1 MRRSLSIGIIQHD
14 PVVGDSSG
22 NTARIANEYDTLLEA
37 DPDIVVAPELSL
49 VGYPP
54 RDLLHRRGL
63 LDSQEAALETL
74 SEVTADGPPLV
85 VGTALRTE
93 HDTGPPVHNSAVLLR
108 DGCRDATYHKRLLPT
123 YDVFDEHR
131 YFRPGTEPVVVDVD
145 GVGVGLTICEDAWH
159 DTVVT
164 GTRRHEINPLLE
176 TASAGADLV
185 LTLSASP
192 FSLDKPARREQR
204 FLAHAGSTDCP
215 VVFANQVGGNDELV
229 FDGHSFVAANGSILD
244 RLAGFEAET
253 AVVEVPLSG
262 AGSSSVPRFE
272 SERTR
277 QARNALRLGIS
288 DYFAKT
294 GFDEAVIGLSGGI
307 DSSVAAAL
315 AADALGAEHV
325 YGVSLPSTVTS
336 RQSIEDARAVA
347 TNLGISFDVVPVG
360 TAVETLCDALR
371 EYAQPLT
378 GVALENVQARVR
390 GDVLMGLANERGA
403 LVLTPDNKSE
413 AAVGYCTLYGDTVG
427 ALAPL
432 GDCYKGLVYDLADSF
447 NHDPPADTQT
457 NPVIPPAVV
466 EKAPT
471 AELSEGQTDADDLPP
486 YETLDPLLES
496 YIEGCQDRTELRDQY
511 ERPLVTET
519 LGRVVGAE
527 FKRRQT
533 PPPLRITQKA
543 LGRGWNY
550 PVAAEYDHVSGAD
563 RD

>member
-1 MRRSLSIGIIQHD
+1 MQHD
-14 PVVGDSSG
+14 PVVGDIGG
-22 NTARIANEYDTLLEA
+22 NTVRIASEYETLLDS
-37 DPDIVVAPELSL
+37 DPDIVVTPELSL

-54 RDLLHRRGL
+54 RDLLHRRGI
-63 LDSQEAALETL
+63 LDAQEEAVDTL
-74 SEVTADGPPLV
+74 AEVTADGPPLV

-108 DGCRDATYHKRLLPT
+108 DGRRDATYHKRLLPT

-159 DTVVT
+159 DAVVT
-164 GTRRHEINPLLE
+164 GTRRHGSNPLLE
-176 TASAGADLV
+176 TATAGADLI

-192 FSLDKPARREQR
+192 FSLDKPARREKR
-204 FLAHAGSTDCP
+204 FLAHADSTDCP
-215 VVFANQVGGNDELV
+215 VVFANQVGGNDELI
-229 FDGHSFVAANGSILD
+229 FDGHSFVAAGGSIFG
-244 RLAGFEAET
+244 RLAGFEPET
-253 AVVEVPLSG
+253 ATLDVPLAG
-262 AGSSSVPRFE
+262 DGSSQVQQFE
-272 SERTR
+272 SERAR
-277 QARNALRLGIS
+277 QARNALALGIS

-294 GFDEAVIGLSGGI
+294 GFEEAVIGLSGGI

-315 AADALGAEHV
+315 AAEALGADNV
-325 YGVSLPSTVTS
+325 YGVSLPSRVTS
-336 RQSIEDARAVA
+336 RQSVEDARTVA
-347 TNLGISFDVVPVG
+347 KNLGISFDVVPVG
-360 TAVETLCDALR
+360 TAVETLSDALR

-378 GVALENVQARVR
+378 GVALENVQARIR
-390 GDVLMGLANERGA
+390 GDVLMGLANERVA

-432 GDCYKGLVYDLADSF
+432 GDCYKGLVYELADSF
-447 NHDPPADTQT
+447 NRDPPADAVSK
-457 NPVIPPAVV
+457 PVIPAAVV
-466 EKAPT
+466 EKPPT

-486 YETLDPLLES
+486 YETLDPVLTS
-496 YIEGCQDRTELRDQY
+496 YIEGCEDGTELRDQF
-511 ERPLVTET
+511 EDDIVDET
-519 LGRVVGAE
+519 LARVAGAE

-550 PVAAEYDHVSGAD
+550 PVAAEYEHVSRPD
-563 RD
+563 EQ

>member
-1 MRRSLSIGIIQHD
+1 MSRSIGIGVIQHD
-14 PVVGDSSG
+14 PVVGDISG
-22 NTARIANEYDTLLEA
+22 NTAAIASEYGDRLES
-37 DPDIVVAPELSL
+37 DLVVAPELSL

-54 RDLLHRRGL
+54 RDLLHRRGV
-63 LDSQEAALETL
+63 LDAQEEALDTL
-74 SEVTADGPPLV
+74 AEVTESGPPLV
-85 VGTALRTE
+85 VGVALRTE
-93 HDTGPPVHNSAVLLR
+93 YDTGPPVHNSAVLLR
-108 DGCRDATYHKRLLPT
+108 DGGRDVTYHKRLLPT

-145 GVGVGLTICEDAWH
+145 GVEVGLTICEDAWH
-159 DTVVT
+159 DAVIT
-164 GTRRHEINPLLE
+164 GTRRYDTNPLLE
-176 TASAGADLV
+176 TANAGADLI

-192 FSLDKPARREQR
+192 FSLDKPARRERR
-204 FLAHAGSTDCP
+204 FLAHADRTDCP

-229 FDGHSFVAANGSILD
+229 FDGHSFVAVDGSILD
-244 RLAGFEAET
+244 RLAGFEPET
-253 AVVEVPLSG
+253 AVLDVPLSG
-262 AGSSSVPRFE
+262 DDSSQVQGFE
-272 SERTR
+272 SDRAR
-277 QARNALRLGIS
+277 QARDALTLGIS

-315 AADALGAEHV
+315 AAEALGADNV
-325 YGVSLPSTVTS
+325 YGVSLPSRVTS
-336 RQSIEDARAVA
+336 RQSVEDARAVA

-360 TAVETLCDALR
+360 APVETLCDDLG

-378 GVALENVQARVR
+378 GVALENVQARIR
-390 GDVLMGLANERGA
+390 GTVLMGLANERGA

-432 GDCYKGLVYDLADSF
+432 GDCYKGLVYELAESF
-447 NHDPPADTQT
+447 NRTPPADAEST
-457 NPVIPPAVV
+457 PVIPPAVV
-466 EKAPT
+466 EKAPS

-486 YETLDPLLES
+486 YETLDPVLES
-496 YIEGCQDRTELRDQY
+496 YIEGCLCGPELRDQH
-511 ERPLVTET
+511 EDSIVDET
-519 LGRVVGAE
+519 LSQVAGAE

-550 PVAAEYDHVSGAD
+550 PVAAEYEHVSRSD
-563 RD
+563 E